1 MITWLLAWLLPWVAG
16 TGICVL
22 LARGPRVRGDVAA
35 ALGNGLLLGWFL
47 TALLVSWLAA
57 TDTPHAFAR
66 VAPWLGA
73 LAVLAWG
80 AAFALRNREIS
91 PLPALARLP
100 QGWRIAWWLVLALVV
115 VRLLVLGSEALLR
128 PTFPWDAWSAWAVK
142 PKTWFLLDH
151 FVPYVDPAT
160 WLADPSAPARTSAV
174 WDYPPLLAWLQVWFA
189 SACGEWNEPRINL
202 AWTGVLAALAL
213 ASYGQWRV
221 LGVGRGLAMA
231 LAYALISLPLV
242 GAHAALAGYA
252 DLWLA
257 AAFGMA
263 VLAWLRWLRH
273 GEAGQLA
280 LAAVFAMSLPM
291 IKLEGAVWLLLL
303 SVVAVLALLPVRW
316 RWRVVALAFGLA
328 VLGVALGGFLFPMLG
343 LGWVRVNWGQV
354 MVPALGTLDL
364 HWRPVGTAMLS
375 GLLTLPNWHLLWYL
389 VPLVV
394 VARWRV
400 FPLDRASA
408 CLGSMLGACALFLFV
423 LFFFTDAS
431 AWAQNYTSANRLIL
445 HIVPA
450 VLSLVALLLANL
462 SAAVPDTGRAP
473 TAPNDPG

>member
-1 MITWLLAWLLPWVAG
+1 MITWLLAWLLPWAAG
-16 TGICVL
+16 TGLCVVL
-22 LARGPRVRGDVAA
+22 GRGLRARWDIAA

-47 TALLVSWLAA
+47 TALLASWLAA
-57 TDTPHAFAR
+57 ADTAQAFVR

-73 LAVLAWG
+73 MAVIAWG
-80 AAFALRNREIS
+80 AVFALRHRGMPPAPAS
-91 PLPALARLP
+91 TPLPRF
-100 QGWRIAWWLVLALVV
+100 WRIAWWLLLALVV
-115 VRLLVLGSEALLR
+115 VRLVVLGSEALLR

-174 WDYPPLLAWLQVWFA
+174 WDYPTLLAWLQVWFA
-189 SACGEWNEPRINL
+189 SACGDWNEPRINL
-202 AWTGVLAALAL
+202 AWTGVLAALVL
-213 ASYGQWRV
+213 ASYGQWRAI
-221 LGVGRGLAMA
+221 GAGRCLAMA
-231 LAYALISLPLV
+231 LVYALVSLPLI

-263 VLAWLRWLRH
+263 VLAWLRWLRR

-280 LAAVFAMSLPM
+280 LAIVFALSLPM
-291 IKLEGAVWLLLL
+291 IKLEGAVWLLVL
-303 SVVAVLALLPVRW
+303 SVVAVLAMLPVRW
-316 RWRVVALAFGLA
+316 RWRVVALVLGLV
-328 VLGVALGGFLFPMLG
+328 VLGVALGGFVFPMLG

-375 GLLTLPNWHLLWYL
+375 GLFTLPNWHLLWYL
-389 VPLVV
+389 VPLIV

-400 FPLDRASA
+400 LAHDRASA
-408 CLGSMLGACALFLFV
+408 CLGSLLGACALFLFV

-445 HIVPA
+445 HVVPA
-450 VLSLVALLLANL
+450 VFSLVALLLADL
-462 SAAVPDTGRAP
+462 SAAVPDTGRVP
-473 TAPNDPG
+473 IAPNDRG